1 MLSFIISAY
10 TLWSLYEDG
19 KLSKIAILFLLLF
32 LSLEFLKTEY
42 LKSIYHT
49 AAAAFAE
56 LIIIFFAIFLCG
68 WKFSFLIPIAVCT
81 FLHHRNKI
89 SFYSIASILFFS
101 LFLIPS
107 KMVREYAFVCI
118 FVFSLKLVTQML
130 KTTKHEYLEKIDH
143 LRLLNLQLSKLKTQ
157 LLESQQTIER
167 LAAQNQQMKIATSL
181 HDTVGHNLAAL
192 NIQLNAIKSLLEKK
206 GVLEDAQI
214 NQIISSCLQQTQ
226 TSYESLRKFVYSMKN
241 SFETKEKY
249 LSQLIENFNFCNI
262 TLNRSGDIENIPSHV
277 FENLMAI
284 LKEALLNVAKHSNAT
299 QVAVS
304 LESKPTYVRLAVHDN
319 GKNKGEIKEGVGLMS
334 IKLRAKSMGATVNID
349 NHAGFSIVVFVPL
362 KSRREDYFEKTQGLN
377 C

>member
-1 MLSFIISAY
+1 MLSFIISVY
-10 TLWSLYEDG
+10 TLWSLYENG
-19 KLSKIAILFLLLF
+19 KISKIAILFLLLF

-49 AAAAFAE
+49 AAAVFAE
-56 LIIIFFAIFLCG
+56 LIIIFFAIFLCR
-68 WKFSFLIPIAVCT
+68 WEFFFLIPTTVCT
-81 FLHHRNKI
+81 FLQHKNKLSI
-89 SFYSIASILFFS
+89 YSIASILFIS
-101 LFLIPS
+101 LFLIPP
-107 KMVREYAFVCI
+107 KMVREYVFVCV
-118 FVFSLKLVTQML
+118 FVFSLKLAIQML
-130 KTTKHEYLEKIDH
+130 QDSKNEYLEKIDH

-206 GVLEDAQI
+206 GVLKDAQI
-214 NQIISSCLQQTQ
+214 SQIISSCLQQTQ
-226 TSYESLRKFVYSMKN
+226 ISYESLRKFVYSMKN

-262 TLNRSGDIENIPSHV
+262 TLNRIGDIENIPSHV

-284 LKEALLNVAKHSNAT
+284 LKEALLNVAKHSDAT

-319 GKNKGEIKEGVGLMS
+319 GKKKGEIKEGVGLMS
-334 IKLRAKSMGATVNID
+334 IKLRAKSMGSTVNID

>member
-1 MLSFIISAY
+1 MLSFIVSAY
-10 TLWSLYEDG
+10 ALWSLYEDG

-49 AAAAFAE
+49 AVAAFAE
-56 LIIIFFAIFLCG
+56 LIIIFLAIFLCG
-68 WKFSFLIPIAVCT
+68 WEFSFLISIAVCT
-81 FLHHRNKI
+81 FLHHRNKLSI
-89 SFYSIASILFFS
+89 YSIASILFIS

-107 KMVREYAFVCI
+107 KMVREYAFVCV

-130 KTTKHEYLEKIDH
+130 KDSKHKYLEKIDH

-157 LLESQQTIER
+157 LLESQQTIEG
-167 LAAQNQQMKIATSL
+167 LAAQNQKMEIATSL

-214 NQIISSCLQQTQ
+214 SQIISSCLQQTQ

-299 QVAVS
+299 QVTVS

-319 GKNKGEIKEGVGLMS
+319 GKKKGEIKEGVGLMS

-349 NHAGFSIVVFVPL
+349 NYAGFSIVVFVPL
-362 KSRREDYFEKTQGLN
+362 KSRREDYFEKT
-377 C
+377 

>member
-1 MLSFIISAY
+1 MFSFIVSAY
-10 TLWSLYEDG
+10 TLWGLYEDG
-19 KLSKIAILFLLLF
+19 NLSKIAILFLLLF

-49 AAAAFAE
+49 AAAVFVE
-56 LIIIFFAIFLCG
+56 LTIICLAIFLCG
-68 WKFSFLIPIAVCT
+68 WKFSFLIPAAVCT
-81 FLHHRNKI
+81 FLHHRNKLSI
-89 SFYSIASILFFS
+89 YSIASILFIG

-107 KMVREYAFVCI
+107 NLAREYVLVCI
-118 FVFSLKLVTQML
+118 FVFSLRLVTQML
-130 KTTKHEYLEKIDH
+130 KDSKHEYLEKIDN
-143 LRLLNLQLSKLKTQ
+143 LGLLNLQLSKLKTQ
-157 LLESQQTIER
+157 LLKSQQTIER
-167 LAAQNQQMKIATSL
+167 LSAQNQQMKIATSL

-206 GVLEDAQI
+206 GVLEDTQI
-214 NQIISSCLQQTQ
+214 RQIISSCLQQTQ
-226 TSYESLRKFVYSMKN
+226 TSYESLKKFVYSMKN

-319 GKNKGEIKEGVGLMS
+319 GNNKGEIKEGVGLMS

-349 NHAGFSIVVFVPL
+349 NHAGFSIVVFVPM
-362 KSRREDYFEKTQGLN
+362 KSRREELQ
-377 C
+377 

>member
-1 MLSFIISAY
+1 M
-10 TLWSLYEDG
+10 E
-19 KLSKIAILFLLLF
+19 
-32 LSLEFLKTEY
+32 
-42 LKSIYHT
+42 
-49 AAAAFAE
+49 
-56 LIIIFFAIFLCG
+56 
-68 WKFSFLIPIAVCT
+68 
-81 FLHHRNKI
+81 
-89 SFYSIASILFFS
+89 
-101 LFLIPS
+101 
-107 KMVREYAFVCI
+107 
-118 FVFSLKLVTQML
+118 
-130 KTTKHEYLEKIDH
+130 
-143 LRLLNLQLSKLKTQ
+143 
-157 LLESQQTIER
+157 
-167 LAAQNQQMKIATSL
+167 IATSL

-214 NQIISSCLQQTQ
+214 SQIISSCLQQTQ

-304 LESKPTYVRLAVHDN
+304 LESKPAYVRLAVHDN
-319 GKNKGEIKEGVGLMS
+319 GKKKGEIKEGVGLMS

-362 KSRREDYFEKTQGLN
+362 KSRREDYFEKT
-377 C
+377 